1 MPLETQTK
9 RLVLYADD
17 DPDDLDF
24 VRESFAQHAKD
35 IELVSFN
42 DAIGLL
48 QFIQAKKNEE
58 VPCLIILD
66 INMPCLGGKEALR
79 LLRDLD
85 GYEDVPAVLFSTSN
99 LPHDAQFA
107 RSYGA
112 GFISKPL
119 SSIQMDIIVKNF
131 LDYCKENAG

>member
-1 MPLETQTK
+1 MQNTPPTENSSPDPTVNILLVDNQPAHLLTLRAILEDLGQN
-9 RLVLYADD
+9 LVEA
-17 DPDDLDF
+17 P
-24 VRESFAQHAKD
+24 S
-35 IELVSFN
+35 
-42 DAIGLL
+42 
-48 QFIQAKKNEE
+48 
-58 VPCLIILD
+58 
-66 INMPCLGGKEALR
+66 GKEALR